1 MGGVMAIGI
10 YRKVRAREGC
20 GERFEALLRSYA
32 AAVVSSEPGCTFLTF
47 LRSPT
52 DSLLFT
58 IHEEYADEYALEQ
71 HRNGDLERLWLPV
84 LLRQVTSVT
93 ASRFSVADVD
103 ELALS

>member
-1 MGGVMAIGI
+1 MAIGI

-20 GERFEALLRSYA
+20 DERLEALLRSYA

-47 LRSPT
+47 LRSPM
-52 DSLLFT
+52 DRLLFT

-84 LLRQVTSVT
+84 LLRQVATVT
-93 ASRFSVADVD
+93 ASRFSVADAD
-103 ELALS
+103 ELLALS